1 MAVLGK
7 GAVLKVVFLNWVFED
22 YGISLRFGKRVGA
35 QIGFKGV
42 FCFPGLSFSLNLM
55 GIDSFEANSFYWIFF
70 IVGLFQ
76 ILGEKR
82 ISTGLGE
89 EHDLGPRKRIKM
101 RDLESVC
108 RAEGTYYNYLKFI
121 LVVFGFLMD
130 YEFLSIYCI
139 E

>member
-1 MAVLGK
+1 MRLIH
-7 GAVLKVVFLNWVFED
+7 F
-22 YGISLRFGKRVGA
+22 
-35 QIGFKGV
+35 IGF
-42 FCFPGLSFSLNLM
+42 
-55 GIDSFEANSFYWIFF
+55 FF

-89 EHDLGPRKRIKM
+89 EHELGPRKRIKM

-108 RAEGTYYNYLKFI
+108 RAEGTYYNYLKL

-130 YEFLSIYCI
+130 YEFLSIYYI